1 MEMKV
6 RPGGDEWVWL
16 HRNSSMGRMEVGEED
31 SDYNLVT
38 LVISRVQIEKFKA
51 LFVRGELATFTWQQE
66 GLVEITE
73 EDSNNRME
81 IVEDLIRK
89 ESSDEEITVSYF

>member
-1 MEMKV
+1 
-6 RPGGDEWVWL
+6 
-16 HRNSSMGRMEVGEED
+16 MG
-31 SDYNLVT
+31 SNYNLVT

-51 LFVRGELATFTWQQE
+51 LFVRGELPTFAWQQE
-66 GLVEITE
+66 GLVEITD

-89 ESSDEEITVSYF
+89 ESSDEEITVS